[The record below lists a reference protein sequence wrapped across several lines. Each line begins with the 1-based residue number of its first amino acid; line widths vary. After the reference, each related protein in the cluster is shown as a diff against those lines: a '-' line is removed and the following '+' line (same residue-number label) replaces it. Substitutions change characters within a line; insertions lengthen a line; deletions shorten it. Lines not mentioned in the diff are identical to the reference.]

1 MKKSID
7 RKELFKW
14 AGYVGAALLVGG
26 YLRYAIR
33 EVMGTFN
40 LALLI
45 AGAVL
50 LLACVAANYRTIMG
64 FSGRRSTKLGANTA
78 VLTIAAIGIIGI
90 LNFLGFRHHKRIDV
104 TTEKLY
110 DISDQTRK
118 VVSGLTRDVKVI
130 KFDQTDDPQLH
141 DLMKEYRDVSNHI
154 TYERIDPEAK
164 PDLARQYKVT
174 SQGEVVV
181 VSGDKTERPSGTDEE
196 ALTSAIIKVSRDSVK
211 KIYFMQGHGEKQ
223 TSDLSTRDGYGL
235 VDRALKNENYET
247 KTVNIAESGQVPAD
261 CDVLVLAGPKQGLF
275 PEEVT
280 SIGKYLDGGGKAML
294 LIDPAVDPKLDDVLK
309 QWGIELG
316 AGLVEDSSAL
326 GRRLGAPLTVP
337 LATTYGSHS
346 ITKGFDGYMTFF
358 PEARA
363 VNQIHD
369 SSNNASTTDLV
380 KGSDNSWA
388 TAQPKPDEE
397 FNPATDKKGPITLGV
412 ASTRS
417 IGDKQSRLVVIGD
430 SDFATNVNAQAQR
443 NGDLFLNSI
452 NWLAEEESLI
462 SIRPKSPTQRRVE
475 MNASQQ
481 NMLFLLTIVLMP
493 AAAICSG
500 VYVWWKRR

>member
-26 YLRYAIR
+26 YSRYAIR

-50 LLACVAANYRTIMG
+50 LLACIAANYRTIMG
-64 FSGRRSTKLGANTA
+64 FSGRRSTRLGANTA

-90 LNFLGFRHHKRIDV
+90 LNFLGYRHHKRIDV
-104 TTEKLY
+104 TTEQLY
-110 DISDQTRK
+110 NISDQTRK

-130 KFDQTDDPQLH
+130 KFDQTDDTQLH

-164 PDLARQYKVT
+164 PDLARQYRVT

-211 KIYFMQGHGEKQ
+211 KVYFLQGHGEKRTLTEKQSPDEKQ
-223 TSDLSTRDGYGL
+223 TPDMTRDGYGL

-247 KTVNIAESGQVPAD
+247 ETVNVAQSGQVPAD

-309 QWGIELG
+309 QWGIGLG

-388 TAQPKPDEE
+388 TA
-397 FNPATDKKGPITLGV
+397 
-412 ASTRS
+412 
-417 IGDKQSRLVVIGD
+417 
-430 SDFATNVNAQAQR
+430 
-443 NGDLFLNSI
+443 
-452 NWLAEEESLI
+452 
-462 SIRPKSPTQRRVE
+462 
-475 MNASQQ
+475 
-481 NMLFLLTIVLMP
+481 
-493 AAAICSG
+493 
-500 VYVWWKRR
+500 